1 MPHSRCNEHP
11 SRNPLFK
18 PFPALTSKIPD
29 TERIQYLS
37 TSPLLLPL
45 LLFGDPVLLYHPNT
59 CPFYLRVP
67 RRCSICG
74 VVFFAHG
81 LDHGMID
88 VHCALPASGQCISPG
103 LGLNISPLLR
113 SSWVGRSF
121 GPGQGWMESGFIVM
135 HFALHSSCFLWCIVG
150 YGRVYPPGSS
160 LGLFE
165 GGCRTSCQLVGMH
178 GYVSAMQF
186 E

>member
-11 SRNPLFK
+11 SRIPLFE

-29 TERIQYLS
+29 TERVQYLS

-103 LGLNISPLLR
+103 LGLNILRCFVLHGLGEVSDRARAGWSLDLLQC
-113 SSWVGRSF
+113 VLLCIPHAF
-121 GPGQGWMESGFIVM
+121 SGV
-135 HFALHSSCFLWCIVG
+135 L
-150 YGRVYPPGSS
+150 
-160 LGLFE
+160 
-165 GGCRTSCQLVGMH
+165 
-178 GYVSAMQF
+178 
-186 E
+186 